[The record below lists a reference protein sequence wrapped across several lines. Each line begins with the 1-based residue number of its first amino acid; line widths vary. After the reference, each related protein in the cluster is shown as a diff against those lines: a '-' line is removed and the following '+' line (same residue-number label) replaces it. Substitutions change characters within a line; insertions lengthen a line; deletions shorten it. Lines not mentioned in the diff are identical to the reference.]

1 MRAKHEPSSV
11 ANKAKAGEC
20 YQANSEQKRA
30 DERQRDLECIGS
42 GKGHDTDPRHPIFNC
57 IFPSINMYIFA
68 SYCSYDDDPCET
80 LVKRGTKKIL
90 KRSEQR
96 NRRDR
101 LKKGARYRPSSSYF
115 NLYLQT
121 VCLMMTH
128 ARRWTGAVL
137 KNPETKRAR
146 QDDADRSETQKEPG
160 GTKKALN
167 PSGLVNTNATL
178 IMLKQEEQFK
188 RLNSLGLN

>member
-1 MRAKHEPSSV
+1 
-11 ANKAKAGEC
+11 
-20 YQANSEQKRA
+20 
-30 DERQRDLECIGS
+30 
-42 GKGHDTDPRHPIFNC
+42 
-57 IFPSINMYIFA
+57 MYIFA

-101 LKKGARYRPSSSYF
+101 VKKRARYRPSSSYF

-121 VCLMMTH
+121 LSLIMGMRDAGR
-128 ARRWTGAVL
+128 ARYE
-137 KNPETKRAR
+137 KDPETKRAR
-146 QDDADRSETQKEPG
+146 KDDADRSETQKEPG

-167 PSGLVNTNATL
+167 PSRLVSTNATL

-188 RLNSLGLN
+188 RLNSLGLIQTLPPKCWTIKSQD